1 MAFFLRLLDLKL
13 VLLFYRV
20 QSDSEHWFMILCD
33 DVKAISI
40 RSVLYCSET
49 CLDGEQISLS
59 KYLLSSKDIP
69 KSVCVDT
76 KQTAFYI
83 CYYYA
88 KIVSEWVR

>member
-33 DVKAISI
+33 DIKAISI

-69 KSVCVDT
+69 KSVCVDM
-76 KQTAFYI
+76 
-83 CYYYA
+83 
-88 KIVSEWVR
+88 